1 MFEAYYGFERTP
13 FARAIAP
20 GALFAS
26 AQHKE
31 LLARLTYTVSHRGFA
46 LVTGEIGSGKSTA
59 VRALAAGLDPARHQL
74 LYVAQSGLTP
84 RHLYR
89 ELCLQMSIQPAFHA
103 ADARRQ
109 LMAALRDSAHKYERQ
124 PVVVIDEAHLLSPP
138 LLEEIRFLTNYQ
150 MDSASPMALCLI
162 GQGELRRRL
171 RLQVFEAIV
180 QRITMRYHLSG
191 LTEQETGE
199 YIHHHLKVAG
209 LSHPLFSDDA
219 ARLIYQYTKG
229 IPRQV
234 NNLCTATL
242 LAGFAGQRKLIDEST
257 VKQALLELQ
266 DEAVG

>member
-1 MFEAYYGFERTP
+1 MFESFYGLERTP

-20 GALFAS
+20 AALFDS
-26 AQHKE
+26 AQHQE
-31 LLARLTYTVSHRGFA
+31 LLARLAYAVRHRGFA
-46 LVTGEIGSGKSTA
+46 LVTGEVGSGKSTA
-59 VRALAAGLDPARHQL
+59 VRALASSLDPSRHQL

-89 ELCLQMSIQPAFHA
+89 ELCLQLSIQPPFHA

-109 LMAALRDSAHKYERQ
+109 LMAALWDCQHKLDRQ

-150 MDSASPMALCLI
+150 MDSASPMALCLV
-162 GQGELRRRL
+162 GQAELRRKL
-171 RLQVFEAIV
+171 RLQVFAAIS
-180 QRITMRYHLSG
+180 QRITLRYHLSG
-191 LTEQETGE
+191 LTEPETKA
-199 YIHHHLKVAG
+199 YIQHHLKVAG
-209 LSHPLFSDDA
+209 VSHALFSEDA

-234 NNLCTATL
+234 NNLCTAAL
-242 LAGFAGQRKLIDEST
+242 LAGYSAQRKIIEEST

-266 DEAVG
+266 DETAG